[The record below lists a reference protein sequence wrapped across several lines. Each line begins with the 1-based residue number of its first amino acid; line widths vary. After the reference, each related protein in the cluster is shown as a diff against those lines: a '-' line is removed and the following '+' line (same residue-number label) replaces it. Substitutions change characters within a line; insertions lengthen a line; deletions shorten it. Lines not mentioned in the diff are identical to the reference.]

1 MQNQILRLGTV
12 HKLKKHTFNFAN
24 GTSNIACRAELGHFP
39 LSITITQKLLNY
51 ILYIQSKTE
60 DSFVK
65 QTFLMSFDLHSSGKS
80 SFHSHLMKI
89 SKYFNLPDFN
99 VNLLDTAI
107 VKTFIRLM
115 KQKYISYTRIVNL
128 RCRAGLW
135 VSTKFNW
142 GITTVFV
149 CTCVCYRY

>member
-1 MQNQILRLGTV
+1 
-12 HKLKKHTFNFAN
+12 LKKHTFNFVN
-24 GTSNIACRAELGHFP
+24 GTSNIACRAELGRFP

-80 SFHSHLMKI
+80 SFHSQLMKI
-89 SKYFNLPDFN
+89 SKYLNLLDFN
-99 VNLLDTAI
+99 VNLLDTTI

-115 KQKYISYTRIVNL
+115 NKNISPIHEL
-128 RCRAGLW
+128 QISDAAQDCG
-135 VSTKFNW
+135 
-142 GITTVFV
+142 
-149 CTCVCYRY
+149 